1 MASNHHVPL
10 FTTQAYPHDHALSSS
25 PSGLFPIRAPPTLDD
40 SDTENSVKIN
50 SYKFNSTSSNSYSD
64 SDNEFLSEGFVS
76 GEEGF
81 ETESERTFVS
91 YPDDETVEEGRDSD
105 ESLRSRPFVANPGE
119 ETTETLMVEG
129 EENVE
134 IEEYVPLAD
143 PIVEYNPNL
152 KRPIAQ
158 LSGDFDDDDDV
169 VGFEEE
175 VSGKEDVVFPVVVR
189 VPGIGVLE
197 EKIGVPRLKI
207 LGVEEK
213 EEDQSLSSSDSY
225 SPVSQS
231 ETFFEENA
239 LENPVWGKNLEAG
252 DGFLGNIGEKL
263 SVLKEYVN
271 IAVLSGLVD
280 DKCSGVTEEANAKF
294 VASDQAIVEDEG
306 RTRTD
311 SMIHVVEPVKSI
323 QTGKYVNFIN
333 EEDLVVDGIKHTIL
347 TGPGVNSAGDM
358 CEISGDLGMVS
369 DLTNPVTEK
378 SINLKLFETDIGT
391 AQGDDLSA
399 VKHSSH
405 LDGMKVDVA
414 KVPMDRRSSEKS
426 EVDVDYTVS
435 LDQCSSSDKLH
446 GQIEP
451 EIDLGAVLHDRMDA
465 TMVEDRDNV
474 VESNESQTAAST
486 KFTESSPS
494 QEIIYTENA
503 DLPRTMEGNNL
514 KDGSYKKCSIPEN
527 MPRSNLNPEVRL
539 DGEDERK
546 HVLDKVAEEK
556 SSSLDE
562 DADGLV
568 CGNSNT
574 SKQSMNKLDHG
585 VVPASLSGA
594 ESSQY
599 HALRFDDQLVTD
611 SDEEVDTDGKGG
623 GQEILDSTALAA
635 LLEAAANARSD
646 EGSVAN
652 FSADG
657 SKVSK
662 VYSVEH
668 PVGLGSSLRPLRP
681 SPQPN
686 NPNILTPPEPT
697 ESVDSLNGEE
707 KKKMEKIQQIR
718 VKFLRLVQRLGRSP
732 QDSIASQVLYRLV
745 LAAGRHSSQAYSI
758 ESAERM
764 AIQHEANGKEDLDF
778 SLNILILGKSGVGK
792 SATLN
797 SIFGEEKVT
806 TSAFE
811 PATHSVKEIVGRIDG
826 VKIRVFDTPGLRS
839 SPMEQA
845 FNQKILCSIKKFIKK
860 CPPDVVLYVD
870 RLDTQNRYL
879 NDLPLLKSIT
889 SSLGSSIW
897 KNAIV
902 TLTHSASDP
911 PDGPTGL
918 PLSYEMFVAQRSHVV
933 QQSISQ
939 VVGDLRLANPVSLV
953 ENHPLSRK
961 DRDGQILLPNGQS
974 WRPQLLLLCYSM
986 KILSEVSNIS
996 KSQHP
1001 FDHRKLFGFRVHS
1014 PPLSHLL
1021 SSLLQSHAHPKLSSD
1036 QGGDG
1041 ADSDIELGDLSDSDQ
1056 EDDEYDLLP
1065 SFRPL
1070 KNAQI
1075 AKLSSEQRK
1084 AYFDEYD
1091 YRVKLLQKK
1100 QWKEELKRLREV
1112 KKKGKSEE
1120 NDYSDMGEDGDQEFG
1135 TPETI
1140 AFPLPDM
1147 ALPPSFDGDN
1157 PSYRYRFL
1165 EHTSQLLTGPV
1176 LDTYSWDHD
1185 CGYDGVSLEKNLAIA
1200 GQFPGGIAVQITKD
1214 KNKFNIHLDSSFS
1227 AKHGEFGS
1235 TMAGFDIQ
1243 TLGKQLAYIL
1253 KGETKIKNFKM
1264 NKTAAGVSV
1273 TFLDENVITGLK
1285 IEDQLAVGRRVV
1297 LVGSTGVAK
1306 SQGDAAYGANLEV
1319 RLKEKDYPIGQDQST
1334 FSLSLMKWRGDL
1346 ALMANLQSHFS
1357 IGRSSK
1363 MAVRV
1368 GLNNKQSGQITI
1380 KTSSSEQ
1387 LQIALVGILPI
1398 VISIFRNIYPGF
1410 GKNSMN

>member
-10 FTTQAYPHDHALSSS
+10 FTTQAYPHDRALSSS
-25 PSGLFPIRAPPTLDD
+25 PSGLLPIRAPPTLDD

-50 SYKFNSTSSNSYSD
+50 GYKINSTSTSNYSD

-91 YPDDETVEEGRDSD
+91 YPDDETVEEGRDS
-105 ESLRSRPFVANPGE
+105 EEYLRFRPFVANPGE

-129 EENVE
+129 EENVD

-158 LSGDFDDDDDV
+158 LSGDFDDDDDDV
-169 VGFEEE
+169 VGYEEE
-175 VSGKEDVVFPVVVR
+175 VSGGEDVVFPVVVR
-189 VPGIGVLE
+189 VPGLGVLE
-197 EKIGVPRLKI
+197 EKIGVPSPRLKV

-213 EEDQSLSSSDSY
+213 EEYQSLSSSDSY

-239 LENPVWGKNLEAG
+239 LANPVRGKNLEAG
-252 DGFLGNIGEKL
+252 DGFFGNEGVKL
-263 SVLKEYVN
+263 SVVKESVN
-271 IAVLSGLVD
+271 IAVLSELVD
-280 DKCSGVTEEANAKF
+280 EKCFGVTEEANAKF
-294 VASDQAIVEDEG
+294 VAASDQDIVEDEEG
-306 RTRTD
+306 TRTD

-333 EEDLVVDGIKHTIL
+333 EEDLVVDEIKHTIL
-347 TGPGVNSAGDM
+347 TGPGAN
-358 CEISGDLGMVS
+358 
-369 DLTNPVTEK
+369 
-378 SINLKLFETDIGT
+378 
-391 AQGDDLSA
+391 
-399 VKHSSH
+399 
-405 LDGMKVDVA
+405 
-414 KVPMDRRSSEKS
+414 S

-451 EIDLGAVLHDRMDA
+451 EIDLGAVSHDRMDA
-465 TMVEDRDNV
+465 NIVEDRDN

-494 QEIIYTENA
+494 LEIIYTENA

-514 KDGSYKKCSIPEN
+514 EDGSYKKCSIPEN
-527 MPRSNLNPEVRL
+527 MVPRSNLNPEVRL

-546 HVLDKVAEEK
+546 HVLDKAAEEK
-556 SSSLDE
+556 SSILDE

-574 SKQSMNKLDHG
+574 AKQSMNKLDHG
-585 VVPASLSGA
+585 LVPASLSAA
-594 ESSQY
+594 ESSHY

-611 SDEEVDTDGKGG
+611 SVEEVDTDGKGE

-646 EGSVAN
+646 AVSVAN

-657 SKVSK
+657 SKV
-662 VYSVEH
+662 YSLEH

-686 NPNILTPPEPT
+686 NPNVLTPPELT

-745 LAAGRHSSQAYSI
+745 LAAGRHFSQAYSI

-764 AIQHEANGKEDLDF
+764 AIQLEANGKEDLDF

-797 SIFGEEKVT
+797 SIFGEEKVV

-826 VKIRVFDTPGLRS
+826 VNIRVFDTPGLRS

-845 FNQKILCSIKKFIKK
+845 FNQKILWSIKKFIKE

-939 VVGDLRLANPVSLV
+939 VVGYLRPANPVSLV

-996 KSQHP
+996 KSQDP

-1014 PPLSHLL
+1014 PPLSYLL

-1056 EDDEYDLLP
+1056 EDEYDQLP

-1120 NDYSDMGEDGDQEFG
+1120 NDYSGMGEDGDQEFG

-1200 GQFPGGIAVQITKD
+1200 GQFPGGIAVQISKD
-1214 KNKFNIHLDSSFS
+1214 KKKFNIHLDSSFS

-1243 TLGKQLAYIL
+1243 TLEEQLAYIL

-1273 TFLDENVITGLK
+1273 TFLGENVVTGLK

-1319 RLKEKDYPIGQDQST
+1319 RLKEKDYPIGQDQSA

-1346 ALMANLQSHFS
+1346 ALKANLQSQFS

-1398 VISIFRNIYPGF
+1398 VISIFRNIYPGS
-1410 GKNSMN
+1410 GKNSIN